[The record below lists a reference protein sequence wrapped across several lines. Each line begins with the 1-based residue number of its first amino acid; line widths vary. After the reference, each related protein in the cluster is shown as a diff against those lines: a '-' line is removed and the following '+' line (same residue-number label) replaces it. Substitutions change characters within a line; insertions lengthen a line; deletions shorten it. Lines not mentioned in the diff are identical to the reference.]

1 MFVSNNLKHTVMINL
16 CNTNL
21 LAANL
26 FNEGGTINMSLIL
39 ITMIIAIV
47 FLIIGFI
54 NLKKNTNKVTK
65 MLKLANDATLLSLAL
80 GFLFSVVGL
89 IGAFDSIEA
98 IGQATP
104 EAFTVGLKVSLLTAT
119 FGLFQFVIVRIFM
132 IIR

>member
-1 MFVSNNLKHTVMINL
+1 MIAL
-16 CNTNL
+16 FNTHF

-26 FNEGGTINMSLIL
+26 FNDGGTVNMSLIL

-47 FLIIGFI
+47 FLIVGFI
-54 NLKKNTNKVTK
+54 NLKKDTSKVTK

-98 IGQATP
+98 VG
-104 EAFTVGLKVSLLTAT
+104 EAAPAVFAGGLKISLLTAT
-119 FGLFQFVIVRIFM
+119 FGLFQFVVVRLGILLLKGM
-132 IIR
+132 QK

>member
-1 MFVSNNLKHTVMINL
+1 MITL

-54 NLKKNTNKVTK
+54 NLKKDTNKVTK

-98 IGQATP
+98 ISDYFDDPRISRLTDISGRLEWRQLNQA
-104 EAFTVGLKVSLLTAT
+104 AKV
-119 FGLFQFVIVRIFM
+119 
-132 IIR
+132 IRSDSQ